1 MIEQCK
7 CCGKIEDLRM
17 GACWDCA
24 ESESVIAEGLDM
36 YDQEIPKVDGMSS
49 AMSKLQY
56 ILKKYITINPSLLTP
71 KK

>member
-1 MIEQCK
+1 
-7 CCGKIEDLRM
+7 M

-36 YDQEIPKVDGMSS
+36 YGQEIPKFDGMSS

-56 ILKKYITINPSLLTP
+56 ILKKYITINPLPTNP
-71 KK
+71 